1 MHGKYYT
8 TTIEPNFDVANGTA
22 YTSKDL
28 VFDWTPFEIPNGAGA
43 LVNTTIIYF
52 GKDGVA
58 AQANDDLVL
67 YFAKSNG
74 ATAPTSLGTVHA
86 ALTATSVAPSRRN
99 VIGMTFIDQNQMV
112 NNGSSLIGY
121 DVLSNTGTGTNIIEG
136 PMGVLLQGDPAYP
149 STAGY
154 QTIWVAGVGG
164 STSQFDFDSSI
175 ALNMAAGANVD
186 ADTTGAS
193 VTLTTS
199 GTDPRKV
206 FAPGD
211 IITGSTNTVTMEVV
225 SVDGATQMKV
235 KNISAQI
242 DHTEILNPRNPIKM
256 IFGFEF

>member
-8 TTIEPNFDVANGTA
+8 TTIEPNLDVANGTA
-22 YTSKDL
+22 YTNKDL
-28 VFDWTPFEIPNGAGA
+28 VFDWTSFEIPKGVAG

-52 GKDGVA
+52 GKDGAA
-58 AQANDDLVL
+58 AQAGDDLVL

-86 ALTATSVAPSRRN
+86 ALTAASVAPSRRN
-99 VIGMTFIDQNQMV
+99 VIGMTFIDQSQMV
-112 NNGSSLIGY
+112 NSASSLIGY
-121 DVLSNTGTGTNIIEG
+121 DVLSNTGSASNVIEG
-136 PMGVLLQGDPAYP
+136 PTGMLLEGDPDYP
-149 STAGY
+149 STQGY

-164 STSQFDFDSSI
+164 TVSEFDFDSSI
-175 ALNMAAGANVD
+175 ALNMAASANVD

-199 GTDPRKV
+199 GTDPRNV

-225 SVDGATQMKV
+225 SVDSATQMKV
-235 KNISAQI
+235 KNVSAQI
-242 DHTEILNPRNPIKM
+242 DHGEILNPRNPIRM
-256 IFGFEF
+256 VLGFEL